1 MAATVTI
8 TSKGQLTLPRDVRRI
23 LNTTTVL
30 IEVEGEK
37 VVLRPARSVAGALAH
52 YAGSRA
58 PLREVREK
66 VWGEVSRGR
75 KR

>member
-1 MAATVTI
+1 MTVTATI
-8 TSKGQLTLPRDVRRI
+8 TSKGQLTLPRDVRRV
-23 LNTTTVL
+23 LNTTTVV

-37 VVLRPARSVAGALAH
+37 VVLRPARSVAGALAK
-52 YAGSRA
+52 YAKPNT

-66 VWGEVSRGR
+66 VWGEVTRAW

>member
-1 MAATVTI
+1 MTVTATI
-8 TSKGQLTLPRDVRRI
+8 TSKGQLTLPRDVRRV
-23 LNTTTVL
+23 LNTTTVV

-37 VVLRPARSVAGALAH
+37 VVLRPARSVAGALAK
-52 YAGSRA
+52 YAKPNT

-66 VWGEVSRGR
+66 VWGEVTRAR

>member
-1 MAATVTI
+1 MTVTATI
-8 TSKGQLTLPRDVRRI
+8 TSKGQLTLPRDVRRV
-23 LNTTTVL
+23 LNTTTVV

-37 VVLRPARSVAGALAH
+37 VVLRPARSVAGALAK
-52 YAGSRA
+52 YAGSNT

-66 VWGEVSRGR
+66 VWGEVTRAR

>member
-1 MAATVTI
+1 MTVTATI
-8 TSKGQLTLPRDVRRI
+8 TSKGQLTLPRDVRRV
-23 LNTTTVL
+23 LNTTTVV

-37 VVLRPARSVAGALAH
+37 VVLRPARSVAGALAK
-52 YAGSRA
+52 YGGPST

-66 VWGEVSRGR
+66 VWGEVTRAR

>member
-1 MAATVTI
+1 MTVTATI
-8 TSKGQLTLPRDVRRI
+8 TSKGQLTLPRDVRRV
-23 LNTTTVL
+23 LNTTTVV

-37 VVLRPARSVAGALAH
+37 VVLRPVRSVAGALAK
-52 YAGSRA
+52 YAGPNT

-66 VWGEVSRGR
+66 VWGEVTRAR